1 MQLIRRQYH
10 LIIASLV
17 LLSVPPLGAGEPAIR
32 IVTTTSDL
40 ASIAREV
47 AGDLAD
53 VQALCTG
60 KEDPHFVQARP
71 GLILAAR
78 KADLWIRI
86 GMDLE
91 IGWEGPVLDG
101 SHNPAIREGQRGHL
115 DASADVLRLEVPT
128 QKVSREFGDVH
139 PQGNPH
145 YWLDPYN
152 GRVVARTIADRLAVL
167 FPAKAAQFQANLQR
181 FQRALDE
188 RMFGQ
193 DLVGQVDPNDLWHH
207 QIDGTLDTFLP
218 DKGKAQALGGWV
230 AAMRPLRGQK
240 IVTYHRSWV
249 YFAHRFGLEVAAE
262 LEPKPGI
269 PPSAGHLAKVTD
281 LVRQLQIKQIL
292 QEPFYSPKA
301 GRRVAEQTGANLV
314 IVANSVGGEKEATDY
329 LALMDLIVRRITENS
344 TGARP

>member
-1 MQLIRRQYH
+1 MRCIRRFH
-10 LIIASLV
+10 IRTA
-17 LLSVPPLGAGEPAIR
+17 LL
-32 IVTTTSDL
+32 
-40 ASIAREV
+40 
-47 AGDLAD
+47 
-53 VQALCTG
+53 
-60 KEDPHFVQARP
+60 
-71 GLILAAR
+71 
-78 KADLWIRI
+78 
-86 GMDLE
+86 
-91 IGWEGPVLDG
+91 
-101 SHNPAIREGQRGHL
+101 
-115 DASADVLRLEVPT
+115 
-128 QKVSREFGDVH
+128 
-139 PQGNPH
+139 
-145 YWLDPYN
+145 
-152 GRVVARTIADRLAVL
+152 LAVPL
-167 FPAKAAQFQANLQR
+167 LCAVSPSQDLTSVKSNLQS
-181 FQRALDE
+181 LNPE
-188 RMFGQ
+188 
-193 DLVGQVDPNDLWHH
+193 VSV
-207 QIDGTLDTFLP
+207 TLDTFLP

-281 LVRQLQIKQIL
+281 LVRQQQIRLIL

>member
-1 MQLIRRQYH
+1 MRSTIRFH
-10 LIIASLV
+10 LVVLSYVLV
-17 LLSVPPLGAGEPAIR
+17 SAGPVGAAEKAMH

-40 ASIAREV
+40 ASLAKEI
-47 AGDLAD
+47 AGDQAD
-53 VQALCTG
+53 IQALCTG
-60 KEDPHFVQARP
+60 REDPHFVQVRP

-86 GMDLE
+86 GMELE
-91 IGWEGPVLDG
+91 IGWEAPVLDG
-101 SHNPAIREGQRGHL
+101 SRNPAIREGRRGHL
-115 DASADVLRLEVPT
+115 DASQDVLRLDVPT

-152 GRVVARTIADRLAVL
+152 GRVMTRTITDRLCSL
-167 FPAKAAQFQANLQR
+167 FPAQIPQFQDNLRR
-181 FQRALDE
+181 FQRQLDE

-193 DLVGQVDPNDLWHH
+193 DLVSEVDPNDLWRH
-207 QIDGTLDTFLP
+207 QVDGTLDAFLTEN
-218 DKGKAQALGGWV
+218 GKTGALGGWA
-230 AAMRPLRGQK
+230 AAMRPLKGQR
-240 IVTYHRSWV
+240 IVTYHKSWV

-281 LVRQLQIKQIL
+281 LVRELQIRVIL

-301 GRRVAEQTGANLV
+301 GMRVAEQTGAGLV
-314 IVANSVGGEKEATDY
+314 VVANSVGGEKEATDY
-329 LALMDLIVRRITENS
+329 LALIDLIVRRTTEAFA
-344 TGARP
+344 GVRP